1 MKYYLILFISATI
14 LLNSCSEENFDD
26 TTTILID
33 TEIDT
38 IHVNSG
44 ELKFDYNGEKALY
57 NSTGY
62 LCHQVDTVQN
72 IDINYYTITNAEY
85 KEEDNVFV
93 FLEDSYLISYL
104 DDLDKLQISIYVES
118 EGRLIRNILSE
129 PDNIT
134 IDESDEVLQ
143 GTWSALFEASIEGSL
158 ENWEPVGIV
167 EGSFYVPK
175 ELRCE

>member
-1 MKYYLILFISATI
+1 MKYYLILFISAII

-26 TTTILID
+26 TTTILVD

-44 ELKFDYNGEKALY
+44 ELKFNYNGEKALY

-62 LCHQVDTVQN
+62 LCHFVDTIEN
-72 IDINYYTITNAEY
+72 IDIKDYTITNAEY
-85 KEEDNVFV
+85 KEEENLFV

-104 DDLDKLQISIYVES
+104 SAEDRLQISIYVES
-118 EGRLIRNILSE
+118 EDRLIRNILTE
-129 PDNIT
+129 PYVIT
-134 IDESDEVLQ
+134 IDESDEVMQ
-143 GTWSALFEASIEGSL
+143 GTWAALFEASVGGSL
-158 ENWEPVGIV
+158 DNWEPIGLV

-175 ELRCE
+175 VLRCE